1 VSRELE
7 RIEIRVGATESV
19 LWIGCGVLEDA
30 ARYLGTRSG
39 RWLLV
44 SSRNAP
50 DAASRVR
57 SSLAGERILDFELDD
72 TERAKTMDTVGGI
85 VDRALEAGVR
95 RDDALVAVGG
105 GVVTDV
111 AGFAA
116 AILLR
121 GIDWYAVPT
130 TIAGMSD
137 AAIGG
142 KTGVDHPQGKNLV
155 GAFHPPRAIL
165 ADPSAARTLPDRD
178 YRSGLVEAFKAAWI
192 ADPGLSDRAEA
203 DLDRLLARDDDDV
216 VLDLIAG
223 AARVKAQ
230 IVGSDPF
237 ERGPRRLLNFGH
249 TLGHAFEAAGGPS
262 RELRHGE
269 AVAWGIAA
277 ALPISRTRAG
287 LSKAEARR
295 IRGVLARLGPFPEP
309 VRDTETLRP
318 LLARDKKATAR
329 GLAGVVLESIGR
341 ARVEESIP
349 LAEWLAA
356 ARDASMRLE

>member
-1 VSRELE
+1 VSRGPE

-19 LWIGCGVLEDA
+19 LWIGRGVLEDV
-30 ARYLGTRSG
+30 ARYLETRSG

-72 TERAKTMDTVGGI
+72 TERAKTLDTVRAI
-85 VDRALEAGVR
+85 VDRALQAGVR

-130 TIAGMSD
+130 TIAGMAD

-165 ADPSAARTLPDRD
+165 ADPTVAGSLPERE

-192 ADPGLSDRAEA
+192 ADAELAHRAEA
-203 DLDRLLARDDDDV
+203 TLDHVLERQNEAL
-216 VLDLIAG
+216 LDLVAG
-223 AARVKAQ
+223 AARVKAH
-230 IVGSDPF
+230 VVTADPF
-237 ERGPRRLLNFGH
+237 EHGLRRILNFGH
-249 TLGHAFEAAGGPS
+249 TLGHAFETAGNYS
-262 RELRHGE
+262 ELRHGE
-269 AVAWGIAA
+269 AVAWGIAG
-277 ALPISRTRAG
+277 ALVISQRRAH
-287 LSKAEARR
+287 LSESDARR
-295 IRGVLARLGPFPEP
+295 IRRTLARLGPFPEP
-309 VRDTETLRP
+309 VRAPDVLRP
-318 LLARDKKATAR
+318 LLERDKKATSR
-329 GLAGVVLESIGR
+329 GLAGVLLESIGR
-341 ARVEESIP
+341 ARVDESIP

-356 ARDASMRLE
+356 ARDASMQPE